1 MTTSHDEPQIPDGLW
16 YPRMEPAVA
25 PTPGEVAPR
34 DEFDDLATDLRRTVY
49 AARARR
55 HRRRR
60 VGLSIAG
67 IGAAALMVWGA
78 AALLTEQSGPAE
90 PAEAVSTAPAV
101 PTVTGGHQ
109 AGVTTPPWCAESA
122 TSTRVVGSG
131 PGDHT
136 TGPGVILWFE
146 HAFYV
151 MRDAAAARSVLTP
164 SASGVSEADTAA
176 AIAAIPGGTTHC
188 AQIDVLGPDRFAAT
202 ILQKSPTGEVATW
215 SLTVAT
221 AAQAD
226 GTVLITS
233 ITPRAEGQ
241 P

>member
-1 MTTSHDEPQIPDGLW
+1 MTTSHDEHQVPDGLW

-25 PTPGEVAPR
+25 SGPVEVAQR
-34 DEFDDLATDLRRTVY
+34 DEFDDLASDLRRTVD

-55 HRRRR
+55 LRRRR

-67 IGAAALMVWGA
+67 IGAAALLVWGA
-78 AALLTEQSGPAE
+78 AALFTGPAGPAE
-90 PAEAVSTAPAV
+90 SSAVSPAPAV

-109 AGVTTPPWCAESA
+109 GGVTTPPWCAESS

-131 PGDHT
+131 PGDRT
-136 TGPGVILWFE
+136 TGPGVILGFE
-146 HAFYV
+146 HGFYV
-151 MRDAAAARSVLTP
+151 TRDAAAARSMLTP
-164 SASGVSEADTAA
+164 SALGVSEADTAA

-188 AQIDVLGPDRFAAT
+188 VQIDVLGPDSFAAT
-202 ILQKSPTGEVATW
+202 ILQRSPSGEVATW

-221 AAQAD
+221 AAQPD

>member
-1 MTTSHDEPQIPDGLW
+1 MNAIVSALRFLFIHTLNRP
-16 YPRMEPAVA
+16 
-25 PTPGEVAPR
+25 
-34 DEFDDLATDLRRTVY
+34 DLARRLVRLNQPRTLPDVLS
-49 AARARR
+49 ADEVRR
-55 HRRRR
+55 
-60 VGLSIAG
+60 
-67 IGAAALMVWGA
+67 
-78 AALLTEQSGPAE
+78 
-90 PAEAVSTAPAV
+90 
-101 PTVTGGHQ
+101 
-109 AGVTTPPWCAESA
+109 
-122 TSTRVVGSG
+122 
-131 PGDHT
+131 
-136 TGPGVILWFE
+136 
-146 HAFYV
+146 
-151 MRDAAAARSVLTP
+151 
-164 SASGVSEADTAA
+164 TAA